1 MKLILEINKKF
12 TPTNS
17 QVGIISSHILMTPA
31 IGDDYWECRVKLYKD
46 QALLGFPK
54 FSTIGIGFAKEKD
67 WRRQLHILSVFL
79 LSAIL
84 SRGLI
89 TEIIRFFYHR
99 PRPFLS
105 LNLTP
110 LIHDFSN
117 SFPSGHMTF
126 FFVLALSIFLLNKK
140 WGWFFVAGVILMGLG
155 RIFVGVHW
163 PSDILGGILIALL
176 SYFLIKKILPFK
188 NKTA

>member
-1 MKLILEINKKF
+1 MNSFDQILFRGLYGLAHQNSFFDGLIIFLAGYLQYF
-12 TPTNS
+12 L
-17 QVGIISSHILMTPA
+17 IILAIIL
-31 IGDDYWECRVKLYKD
+31 
-46 QALLGFPK
+46 F
-54 FSTIGIGFAKEKD
+54 FAKEKD